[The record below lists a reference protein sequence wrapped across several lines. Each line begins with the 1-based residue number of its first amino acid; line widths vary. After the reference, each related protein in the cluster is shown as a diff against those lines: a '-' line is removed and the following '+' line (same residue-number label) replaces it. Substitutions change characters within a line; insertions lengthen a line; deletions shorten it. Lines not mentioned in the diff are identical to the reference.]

1 VLHSVNYYD
10 KFYQA
15 TFSISINVVCS
26 IMEEKKVKILFRFYS
41 ELLEQDMVETM
52 WADIVNANLGHYKL
66 DSIPFY
72 VPFIATDDIVHAE
85 YDDAEEMLLY
95 KETVEASG
103 NSTLWV
109 VITNE
114 KANADDIRETFYQL
128 NCLSDAM
135 SEHFFTMEVKADTN
149 YLVIKDK
156 LNELKAEGMIEY
168 MEGCLSVNHQY

>member
-1 VLHSVNYYD
+1 MD
-10 KFYQA
+10 T
-15 TFSISINVVCS
+15 TFSSAYNFVCS
-26 IMEEKKVKILFRFYS
+26 IMEEKKVRILFRFYS
-41 ELLEQDMVETM
+41 DLLEQDMVETI
-52 WADIVNANLGHYKL
+52 WADIVNANLGHYRL

-85 YDDAEEMLLY
+85 YNDEAEMLLY
-95 KETVEASG
+95 NETVEASG

-109 VITNE
+109 VLTSE

-135 SEHFFTMEVKADTN
+135 SQHFFTMEVKAETN
-149 YLVIKDK
+149 YLIIKDK
-156 LNELKAEGMIEY
+156 LNELKAGGLIEY